1 MSVDTTPRSRK
12 KTYKSDGIIDLDK
25 FFKNLMFV
33 EFLISISVVV
43 LAACGGESEQGS
55 IGHQDT

>member
-1 MSVDTTPRSRK
+1 MSVDPTPRSRQ

-55 IGHQDT
+55 IGHHDT